1 MTTEII
7 IGSIGLVIAIITFV
21 QSQKPQ
27 EIKFIEPKE
36 EMDNLKINFKVNQK
50 TSLEVQDLLEKY
62 IEKNNCSNQLFFQN
76 LTFAKYLEF
85 IKSNY
90 EECLSE
96 TIYQRTLS
104 NEIYTRPIIESMTS
118 SLQNQYNNLLL
129 VKNYIKSL
137 G

>member
-7 IGSIGLVIAIITFV
+7 GSVGLVIAIITFF

-36 EMDNLKINFKVNQK
+36 EMDSLRVNFKVNQK

-62 IEKNNCSNQLFFQN
+62 IEKNNCSNELFFQN
-76 LTFAKYLEF
+76 LTFTKYLEF
-85 IKSNY
+85 IKNNY

-96 TIYQRTLS
+96 AIYQKTLS
-104 NEIYTRPIIESMTS
+104 KEIYTRPIIDSMTS
-118 SLQNQYNNLLL
+118 SLQNQYNNLML

-137 G
+137 S

>member
-7 IGSIGLVIAIITFV
+7 IGGVGLIIAIATFI

-36 EMDNLKINFKVNQK
+36 EMDSLRVNFMTNQK
-50 TSLEVQDLLEKY
+50 MSLEIQELLEKY
-62 IEKNNCSNQLFFQN
+62 IEENRCSDELFFQN
-76 LTFAKYLEF
+76 LTFSKYLEF

-96 TIYQRTLS
+96 KVYNRTLL
-104 NEIYTRPIIESMTS
+104 NETYTRAIIENMSN
-118 SLQNQYNNLLL
+118 SLQKQFDNLMLT
-129 VKNYIKSL
+129 KNYIKSL